1 MTGRCE
7 QVAAETA
14 GAISD
19 ECLVKQF
26 NDRDGAAFDK
36 LVERYLGD
44 VSGLA
49 SRLLGWD
56 SEVEDVVQ
64 DVFLAAFMGLKKF
77 RFKCSVKTW
86 LFGITIN
93 KCRSY
98 KYRRA
103 VHRKLL
109 LKAQAIKAASE
120 KKRGR
125 EEKHEQ
131 VRQAVRRLPVKY
143 REAVVLKYLQGLS
156 TKEIIEVL
164 GVTESAFHTRLSRAR
179 ERLEKELTNID
190 TVMPFR
196 AKNIRENNCNIF
208 L

>member
-7 QVAAETA
+7 RFAAETA
-14 GAISD
+14 GTISD

-26 NDRDGAAFDK
+26 NDGDGAAFDK
-36 LVERYLGD
+36 LVERYLKD

-56 SEVEDVVQ
+56 SDVEDVVQ
-64 DVFLAAFMGLKKF
+64 DVFLAAFLGLKKF

-93 KCRSY
+93 KCRSH

-103 VHRKLL
+103 VHRRLL
-109 LKAQAIKAASE
+109 LKAQAIKAATE

-125 EEKHEQ
+125 EEEHEQ
-131 VRQAVRRLPVKY
+131 VRQAVKRLPVKY
-143 REAVVLKYLQGLS
+143 REVVVLKYLQGLS
-156 TKEIIEVL
+156 TEDITEAL
-164 GVTESAFHTRLSRAR
+164 GISENAFHTRLSRAR
-179 ERLEKELTNID
+179 EKLEKELTNID
-190 TVMPFR
+190 TD
-196 AKNIRENNCNIF
+196 
-208 L
+208 

>member
-1 MTGRCE
+1 MTGPCE
-7 QVAAETA
+7 QVATEAA
-14 GAISD
+14 GTISD

-26 NDRDGAAFDK
+26 NEGDGSAFDK
-36 LVERYLGD
+36 LIEKYVKD

-86 LFGITIN
+86 LFGITAN

-103 VHRKLL
+103 IRRRLL
-109 LKAQAIKAASE
+109 LKAQAIKAATE
-120 KKRGR
+120 KKQGR
-125 EEKHEQ
+125 EEEHEQ

-143 REAVVLKYLQGLS
+143 REAVVLRYLGGLS
-156 TKEIIEVL
+156 TKEITEVL
-164 GVTESAFHTRLSRAR
+164 GISENAFHTRLSRAR
-179 ERLEKELTNID
+179 EKLEKELINID
-190 TVMPFR
+190 VD
-196 AKNIRENNCNIF
+196 
-208 L
+208 